1 MTPTMISSSP
11 TLLLLHAN
19 LSLPMKRILYLL
31 CSILLLSGGLYAQAH
46 NILLTGGLSAQ
57 AQKKGADQGKALRD
71 KIRAEKRTYLMREL
85 SLTAGEVD
93 ALMPILNELDDKRF
107 ALWRT
112 TEALGRRVRQG
123 DKTLTEAELNTFF
136 EQMLDF
142 HVREAELER
151 SYYPRCRKLL
161 PADKLVRLPF
171 VCKDFARRFFERHK
185 R

>member
-1 MTPTMISSSP
+1 
-11 TLLLLHAN
+11 
-19 LSLPMKRILYLL
+19 MKRILYIL
-31 CSILLLSGGLYAQAH
+31 CSILLLTGGLSAQAH

-57 AQKKGADQGKALRD
+57 AKKKPDPGKDMRE
-71 KIRAEKRTYLMREL
+71 KVRAEKRAYLMREL

-93 ALMPILNELDDKRF
+93 ALMPVLNELDDKRF
-107 ALWRT
+107 ALWRS
-112 TEALGRRVRQG
+112 TETLGRRVRQG
-123 DKTLTEAELNTFF
+123 DKTLTEAELNTYL

-151 SYYPRCRKLL
+151 TYYLRCRSSL
-161 PADKLVRLPF
+161 PADKLVRLPM

>member
-1 MTPTMISSSP
+1 
-11 TLLLLHAN
+11 
-19 LSLPMKRILYLL
+19 
-31 CSILLLSGGLYAQAH
+31 
-46 NILLTGGLSAQ
+46 
-57 AQKKGADQGKALRD
+57 
-71 KIRAEKRTYLMREL
+71 MREL

-112 TEALGRRVRQG
+112 TEPLGRRVRQG
-123 DKTLTEAELNTFF
+123 DKTLTDAELNTFF

-161 PADKLVRLPF
+161 PADKLVRLPM

>member
-1 MTPTMISSSP
+1 MISSSP

-31 CSILLLSGGLYAQAH
+31 CSILLLSGGL
-46 NILLTGGLSAQ
+46 SAQ
-57 AQKKGADQGKALRD
+57 AQKKDADQGKALRD
-71 KIRAEKRTYLMREL
+71 KIRAEKRTFLMREL

-123 DKTLTEAELNTFF
+123 DKTLTDAELNTFF

-161 PADKLVRLPF
+161 PADKLVRLPM

>member
-1 MTPTMISSSP
+1 MISSSP
-11 TLLLLHAN
+11 TVLLLHAN

-31 CSILLLSGGLYAQAH
+31 CSILLLSGGL
-46 NILLTGGLSAQ
+46 SAQ
-57 AQKKGADQGKALRD
+57 AQKKDADQGKALRD
-71 KIRAEKRTYLMREL
+71 KVRAEKRTFLMREL

-123 DKTLTEAELNTFF
+123 DKTLTDAELNTFF

-161 PADKLVRLPF
+161 PADKLVRLPM

>member
-1 MTPTMISSSP
+1 MISSSP

-57 AQKKGADQGKALRD
+57 AQKKDADQGKALRD
-71 KIRAEKRTYLMREL
+71 KVRAEKRTFLMREL

-112 TEALGRRVRQG
+112 TEVLGRRVRQG
-123 DKTLTEAELNTFF
+123 DKTLTDVELNTFF

-161 PADKLVRLPF
+161 PADKLVRLPM

>member
-71 KIRAEKRTYLMREL
+71 KIRAEKRTFLMREL

>member
-1 MTPTMISSSP
+1 MISSSP

-57 AQKKGADQGKALRD
+57 AQKKDADQGKALRD
-71 KIRAEKRTYLMREL
+71 KVRAEKRTFLMREL

-112 TEALGRRVRQG
+112 TEALS
-123 DKTLTEAELNTFF
+123 LI
-136 EQMLDF
+136 
-142 HVREAELER
+142 HI
-151 SYYPRCRKLL
+151 
-161 PADKLVRLPF
+161 
-171 VCKDFARRFFERHK
+171 
-185 R
+185 

>member
-1 MTPTMISSSP
+1 MISSSP
-11 TLLLLHAN
+11 TLPLLHAN

-46 NILLTGGLSAQ
+46 NILLTGGLSTQ
-57 AQKKGADQGKALRD
+57 AQKKDADQGKALRD
-71 KIRAEKRTYLMREL
+71 KVRAEKRTFLMRAL

-123 DKTLTEAELNTFF
+123 DKTLTDAELNTFF

-161 PADKLVRLPF
+161 PADKLVRLPM

>member
-1 MTPTMISSSP
+1 MISSSP

-31 CSILLLSGGLYAQAH
+31 CSILLLSGGL
-46 NILLTGGLSAQ
+46 SAQ
-57 AQKKGADQGKALRD
+57 AQKKDADQGKALRD
-71 KIRAEKRTYLMREL
+71 KVRAEKRTFLMREL

-123 DKTLTEAELNTFF
+123 DKTLTDAELNPFF

-161 PADKLVRLPF
+161 PADKLVRLPM
-171 VCKDFARRFFERHK
+171 VCKDFARRFFERYK